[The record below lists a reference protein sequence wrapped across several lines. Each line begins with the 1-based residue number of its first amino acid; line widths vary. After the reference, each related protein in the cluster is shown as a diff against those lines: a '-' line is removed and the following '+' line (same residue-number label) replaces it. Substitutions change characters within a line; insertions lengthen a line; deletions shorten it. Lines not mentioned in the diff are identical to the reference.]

1 MQLSASQGLAVPVT
15 SYVPL
20 EVAVLGK
27 CFAEIGFLFVKDPV
41 AIPINERQS

>member
-27 CFAEIGFLFVKDPV
+27 CLQRLV
-41 AIPINERQS
+41 SWL